1 MNKTM
6 CILSKMQVAFISIS
20 VDYSLDFFQSP
31 LIFPVRVDVGQLS
44 RDPVVFTQP
53 ERVHGRQPGLL
64 VGPGVAGSEAVKVGR
79 GDSAHLVRGG
89 KVERGQERFS
99 EVQVR
104 VLQFACP
111 KKFSELKRS
120 SLSVTKGCDIDG

>member
-1 MNKTM
+1 M
-6 CILSKMQVAFISIS
+6 
-20 VDYSLDFFQSP
+20 
-31 LIFPVRVDVGQLS
+31 RVDVGQLP
-44 RDPVVFTQP
+44 RDPVVFAQP
-53 ERVHGRQPGLL
+53 ERVHGRQPGLF

-120 SLSVTKGCDIDG
+120 SLSVTKGCGIDG